1 MSNRKARLGARVF
14 FAAVLLVAIKAGEC
28 ARSLAAEALPV
39 EESCFDYPYDEVF
52 DYYVIEAW
60 RGLDEPV
67 PAYTPQM
74 VARHTQLVGQLP
86 WVMPTASADKRMVLG
101 WTPGWPKNPRCPED
115 PEIPPQPIC
124 GYQITDPHTH
134 GPKVKMIVASGNHA
148 TEFTGNWVL
157 EGMVN
162 FLAGSDPRAV
172 FLRQKAVFYV
182 YPDVNPEGRYQAVHR
197 IDLKAAPDPNAGT
210 NMRKRGNPELY
221 AAGEADH
228 NRVWT
233 TPGKFSTIDTIT
245 AAMRKD
251 TGGHADYLWDL
262 HGPQTK
268 ANWRS
273 PRMEA
278 RINAYA
284 DAFMKREPDVLRCGP
299 PGSFKKNVAD
309 GPPGKLS
316 LWAASEEGLNVTYAY
331 VYEPG
336 GWTRERL
343 LEAGRNLVLALHD
356 VLAAGRPA
364 VEDSNGPMQ
373 PTTGR

>member
-1 MSNRKARLGARVF
+1 MSNRKSQFGVIVFLSAGLLLAAQAGRYARLF
-14 FAAVLLVAIKAGEC
+14 AGEPP
-28 ARSLAAEALPV
+28 LV
-39 EESCFDYPYDEVF
+39 EENYFQYPYEEVF

-60 RGLDEPV
+60 RDLDEPV
-67 PAYTPQM
+67 PAYTPEM
-74 VARHTQLVGQLP
+74 VARHTRLVGKLP
-86 WVMPTASADKRMVLG
+86 WVMPTTSADEGMLLG
-101 WTPGWPKNPRCPED
+101 RTSGWPKNPEFPED
-115 PEIPPQPIC
+115 PEIAPQPIY
-124 GYQITDPHTH
+124 GYQITDPRPD
-134 GPKVKMIVASGNHA
+134 GPKVKIILAVGNHA

-162 FLAGSDPRAV
+162 FVAGSDPRAIY
-172 FLRQKAVFYV
+172 LRSKAVFYV

-197 IDLKAAPDPNAGT
+197 INLKAAPDPNAGT

-233 TPGKFSTIDTIT
+233 TRGKFSTVDMIT

-251 TGGHADYLWDL
+251 TGGHADYLWDM
-262 HGPQTK
+262 HGPQAT

-273 PRMEA
+273 PRIEA
-278 RINAYA
+278 RINPYA
-284 DAFMKREPDVLRCGP
+284 EALMKREPDVLRCGP
-299 PGSFKKNVAD
+299 PGSFKKNVAS

-316 LWAASEEGLNVTYAY
+316 LWAASEEGLNVTYPY

-343 LEAGRNLVLALHD
+343 LQAGRNLALALHD
-356 VLAAGRPA
+356 VLAG
-364 VEDSNGPMQ
+364 EQ
-373 PTTGR
+373 